1 MPQGVKHTDSDV
13 ATAVRAIVVL
23 AFAWLMAAITGQ
35 VGTLGPIGV
44 MSWAFLVL
52 SDVTTGGE
60 LDLLLLRLQQG
71 IVSVVVPIDKL
82 SMLVSMRFAAVVL
95 RERYT
100 KRSLVGLA
108 LVTIAT
114 FAMAVWT

>member
-1 MPQGVKHTDSDV
+1 MTFSMRCVSSCCLKPSPTLQQLLFPQPLPVAFAPLPQGVKRTDSDV

-52 SDVTTGGE
+52 SDVTTGASW
-60 LDLLLLRLQQG
+60 
-71 IVSVVVPIDKL
+71 ICYY
-82 SMLVSMRFAAVVL
+82 FASNRA
-95 RERYT
+95 
-100 KRSLVGLA
+100 S
-108 LVTIAT
+108 
-114 FAMAVWT
+114 